1 VDFNPDDSVFEIIS
15 VKIGENVYSS
25 YKGFGGTFVSLVDC
39 CTRKRALPGLY
50 EEGLIVG
57 SELKDKVLLLSLS
70 GQRREDEVSNIMGIA
85 LRNLGAFPSSEGKA
99 GFFVEVNCD
108 SP

>member
-1 VDFNPDDSVFEIIS
+1 MDFNPDDSVFEIIS
-15 VKIGENVYSS
+15 VKIGENVYRS

-70 GQRREDEVSNIMGIA
+70 GESPETEVLDIMDIA
-85 LRNLGAFPSSEGKA
+85 LRNLGTFPSSEGKA
-99 GFFVEVNCD
+99 NFFVEVKY
-108 SP
+108 

>member
-1 VDFNPDDSVFEIIS
+1 MDFNPDDSVFEIIS
-15 VKIGENVYSS
+15 VKIGENVYRS

-39 CTRKRALPGLY
+39 CTRKRVLPGLY

-70 GQRREDEVSNIMGIA
+70 GESPETEVLDIMDIA
-85 LRNLGAFPSSEGKA
+85 LGNLRAFPSSEGKA
-99 GFFVEVNCD
+99 NFFVEVKY
-108 SP
+108 